1 MRKSAGDGMNDDG
14 LKDGLSA
21 DEFAGVRGE
30 LRDAVPP
37 IDQLGCGAELRRD
50 LWPDM
55 LRRLERPPVRVP
67 WFDWALLAISG
78 AAAIF
83 FPALI
88 PALLYHL

>member
-1 MRKSAGDGMNDDG
+1 MSH
-14 LKDGLSA
+14 
-21 DEFAGVRGE
+21 DELNREESSKEKF
-30 LRDAVPP
+30 
-37 IDQLGCGAELRRD
+37 DQLWETLRGAIPRMPREELRRD

-55 LRRLERPPVRVP
+55 LRRMKQPQVRVP
-67 WFDWALLAISG
+67 WFDWALLGVAG

>member
-1 MRKSAGDGMNDDG
+1 VKKSTKDG
-14 LKDGLSA
+14 LKDGVSA
-21 DEFAGVRGE
+21 DEFASMRDK
-30 LRDAVPP
+30 LRDAMPP
-37 IDQLGCGAELRRD
+37 IGETGQGTELHRD

-55 LRRLERPPVRVP
+55 LRRLEQPQVRVP
-67 WFDWALLAISG
+67 WFDWALLATAG

>member
-1 MRKSAGDGMNDDG
+1 MSHDDV
-14 LKDGLSA
+14 KDGA
-21 DEFAGVRGE
+21 QGKDEFDD
-30 LRDAVPP
+30 LRAKLHSALPP
-37 IDQLGCGAELRRD
+37 IGQPVLRRN

-55 LRRLERPPVRVP
+55 LHRLEQPQVRVP
-67 WFDWALLAISG
+67 WFDWALLGVAG

>member
-1 MRKSAGDGMNDDG
+1 MKKPEKEGMKEAAKNSAER
-14 LKDGLSA
+14 S
-21 DEFAGVRGE
+21 EFADIRE
-30 LRDAVPP
+30 KLREALPP
-37 IDQLGCGAELRRD
+37 VGQLENGPELRRD

-55 LRRLERPPVRVP
+55 LRRLEQSPVRVP

-88 PALLYHL
+88 PALAYHL